1 MKVPTR
7 SGLRFAFALCLDRST
22 APRLG
27 SLGFAQEVLVRLRQ
41 RVAMST
47 VYLGF
52 FAVFSSPGCTKEVP
66 VSELAAR
73 VNGAPIL
80 KRDFEQ
86 MASRKIERYERND
99 HKLEASVRDRIRDS
113 VLRTMVE
120 QKIVE
125 LEAKKIGVQVTDQ
138 MVDERFQEH
147 KNRWRSEEQ
156 FQLYLKNSE
165 TSVETMKDDLRRNM
179 LRDRVVEELSGAIEV
194 TEDEIAKYYAK
205 HPDRYAAKA
214 AVRVSRIVLQ
224 ISPGMSEAEK
234 KAVRSKAEEVAA
246 EAKKEGV
253 SFAELARENSAES
266 APEGGKL
273 RWIVRGRMPGSFD
286 DVAFALEPNQVSDV
300 IPTPTGFEIIKV
312 WEKRDEVRRS
322 LEEVHDVIMTSISAE
337 RRNKRR
343 RDVLSQMRDGA
354 KVEKFIE
361 ASAPRAPELNRPS
374 STAEKR
380 GKERQRNAPLQRVE
394 RAPTAPKDPNT
405 PVVE

>member
-1 MKVPTR
+1 M
-7 SGLRFAFALCLDRST
+7 
-22 APRLG
+22 RLH
-27 SLGFAQEVLVRLRQ
+27 Q
-41 RVAMST
+41 RAAMSA

-52 FAVFSSPGCTKEVP
+52 FTVLSSSGCTKEVP

-120 QKIVE
+120 HKIVE
-125 LEAKKIGVQVTDQ
+125 LEAQKIGVEVTEQ

-165 TSVETMKDDLRRNM
+165 TSVETMKQDLRRNM

-194 TEDEIAKYYAK
+194 TEDEIAKYYDK

-214 AVRVSRIVLQ
+214 AVRVSRIVLRTA
-224 ISPGMSEAEK
+224 PGMSEAEK
-234 KAVRSKAEEVAA
+234 KAVRSKAEEVAT

-253 SFAELARENSAES
+253 SFAELAREHSAES
-266 APEGGKL
+266 VPEGGKL

-286 DVAFALEPNQVSDV
+286 DVAFTLEPNQVSEV

-322 LEEVHDVIMTSISAE
+322 LEDVHDVIMTSISAE

-343 RDVLSQMRDGA
+343 RDVLKQMRDGA
-354 KVEKFIE
+354 EVEKFIE
-361 ASAPRAPELNRPS
+361 ATSVRPPAKLNRPS

-380 GKERQRNAPLQRVE
+380 GEKRQRNAPLQRVE
-394 RAPTAPKDPNT
+394 RAPTAPKNPNT